1 MTLKQIVIAA
11 KILIVT
17 GAAGMAVFLLM
28 IPIACI
34 ADLPNPMLW
43 VYVPMAVSAACTTG
57 YLGLVFFAVPHRK
70 RPANECAKRK
80 RKENREEQ

>member
-28 IPIACI
+28 SPIACI

-43 VYVPMAVSAACTTG
+43 VYVPMTVSAACTTG